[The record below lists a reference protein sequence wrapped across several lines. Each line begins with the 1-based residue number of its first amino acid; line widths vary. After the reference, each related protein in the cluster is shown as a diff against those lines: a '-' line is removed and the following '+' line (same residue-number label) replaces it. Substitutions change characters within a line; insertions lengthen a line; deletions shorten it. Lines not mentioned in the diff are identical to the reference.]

1 MRQLWLKFK
10 DENGDEQR
18 IAVEDELFTVGRH
31 SANDLTVSDSRLSR
45 EHIQIES
52 VDGEFY
58 VSDPGSSNGTDLNE
72 LKLNGQ
78 AKLRDGDLLNLGGGL
93 RITIEIEKTAGEP
106 DAASPETAAEMPG
119 QPPVLSPPAYTPV
132 ASVPTSDGI
141 PTSFFIIAPLL
152 GLLVLVVI
160 GGLIFLFSK
169 GDKTPEVAH
178 TGDDYNYSTGN
189 DDDEKPAKNDE
200 DDQPVKPVKSSTPVT
215 TGTPVNGGPITTSSP
230 VPGGTDLPT
239 TTFGETA
246 KVEQNGALFLRR
258 IAHND
263 PKAFLTGE
271 QAQKVNAKVKQIGK
285 SGALAENINAARKN
299 AAQIKSLAASKNL
312 KPQFL
317 AVAAITKLGS
327 GRGDIMQAAESVA
340 DVYDKLSTQIGS
352 EFGEDSLLM
361 VAAFD
366 QGVAGDTMKMRNML
380 QDLATKSTEGARTIR
395 TIWFLQRNGK
405 ISQSEFD
412 RALNFLAIGT
422 ITQNPKEFGVKA
434 EALML

>member
-18 IAVEDELFTVGRH
+18 NAVEIELFTVGRH

-45 EHIQIES
+45 EHVRIES

-58 VSDPGSSNGTDLNE
+58 VSDSGSSNGTELNE

-78 AKLRDGDLLNLGGGL
+78 AKLKNGDLLNLGGGL
-93 RITIEIEKTAGEP
+93 RITIEIEEMAGEH
-106 DAASPETAAEMPG
+106 DAAPPETAAEMP
-119 QPPVLSPPAYTPV
+119 APV
-132 ASVPTSDGI
+132 ASPPTYAPAASATASEGI

-152 GLLVLVVI
+152 GLLVLVFI

-169 GDKTPEVAH
+169 GDKTPEISD
-178 TGDDYNYSTGN
+178 TGDDYYSTGN
-189 DDDEKPAKNDE
+189 DDDEKPAKNDD

-215 TGTPVNGGPITTSSP
+215 TGTPANGGPITTSSP
-230 VPGGTDLPT
+230 VPSGTDLPT
-239 TTFGETA
+239 TNFGETA

-258 IAHND
+258 IAQND
-263 PKAFLTGE
+263 PKAFLTGD

-340 DVYDKLSTQIGS
+340 DIYDKLSTQIGS

-366 QGVAGDTMKMRNML
+366 QGAAGDTMKMRNML

-395 TIWFLQRNGK
+395 TIWFLQKNGK

>member
-1 MRQLWLKFK
+1 MRQLWLNFK

-31 SANDLTVSDSRLSR
+31 SANDLVVSDSRLSR
-45 EHIQIES
+45 EHIRIES

-93 RITIEIEKTAGEP
+93 RITIEIEEMAGEP
-106 DAASPETAAEMPG
+106 NAAPPETAAEVPG
-119 QPPVLSPPAYTPV
+119 QLPAVNPPAYVPA
-132 ASVPTSDGI
+132 ASAPASDGI
-141 PTSFFIIAPLL
+141 PTSFFIVAPLL
-152 GLLVLVVI
+152 GLIVLIIV
-160 GGLIFLFSK
+160 GGVIFLFSK
-169 GDKTPEVAH
+169 GDKTPEIAD
-178 TGDDYNYSTGN
+178 TGDDYNYSTSN
-189 DDDEKPAKNDE
+189 DDE
-200 DDQPVKPVKSSTPVT
+200 DAPVKPVKSSTPAT
-215 TGTPVNGGPITTSSP
+215 AGTPANGGPITTSSP
-230 VPGGTDLPT
+230 VPGGTDRPAGNL
-239 TTFGETA
+239 GETA

-258 IAHND
+258 IAQND
-263 PKAFLTGE
+263 PKAFLTGD

-285 SGALAENINAARKN
+285 SIVLAENINAAGKN
-299 AAQIKSLAASKNL
+299 AARIKSLAASKNL

-317 AVAAITKLGS
+317 AVAAITKLGNS
-327 GRGDIMQAAESVA
+327 RGDIMQAAESVA

-352 EFGEDSLLM
+352 EFGEESLLM

-366 QGVAGDTMKMRNML
+366 QGAAGDTMKMRNML
-380 QDLATKSTEGARTIR
+380 QDLANKSPEGARTIR
-395 TIWFLQRNGK
+395 TIWFLQKNGK

-422 ITQNPKEFGVKA
+422 ITQNPKDFGVKA
-434 EALML
+434 EALTL

>member
-10 DENGDEQR
+10 DENSDEQR
-18 IAVEDELFTVGRH
+18 IAVEVELFTVGRH

-45 EHIQIES
+45 EHIRIEC

-58 VSDPGSSNGTDLNE
+58 VSDSGSSNGTDLNE
-72 LKLNGQ
+72 IKLNGQ

-93 RITIEIEKTAGEP
+93 RITIEIEEMAGES
-106 DAASPETAAEMPG
+106 DAAPPETAAEMSG
-119 QPPVLSPPAYTPV
+119 QPPVASPPAYTPA
-132 ASVPTSDGI
+132 ASATASEGI

-160 GGLIFLFSK
+160 GGLIFVFSK
-169 GDKTPEVAH
+169 GDNTPEVVD
-178 TGDDYNYSTGN
+178 TSDDYYSTGSDDEKPSKN
-189 DDDEKPAKNDE
+189 DDDE
-200 DDQPVKPVKSSTPVT
+200 QPVKPVKSSTPLT
-215 TGTPVNGGPITTSSP
+215 TGTPAYSGPIPTSSP
-230 VPGGTDLPT
+230 VPIGTDQPT
-239 TTFGETA
+239 TNLGETA

-263 PKAFLTGE
+263 PKAFLTGD

-285 SGALAENINAARKN
+285 SGSLAENINAARKN

-395 TIWFLQRNGK
+395 TIWFLQKNGK